1 MLNSHPPDLEAFEAG
16 AHDLMPGFRAGCPS
30 VQLLRA
36 ARLDALPQE
45 LQVAVSAHLE
55 VCASCRMLQSDLQ
68 SLTAD
73 TEATPQETSR
83 ILSRVRRGRGAQDV
97 RHGARWVNLF
107 WWSAVSASLALCAAL
122 VVWQLRRP
130 TAPPAQVPQPVAAR
144 QAEPAPLPPA
154 PRAPVTQ
161 QPDALKLEKPAV
173 KLTLAMLTWRGSDG
187 AQRGLAQDIA
197 PALDLYRADRFA
209 EAEARLEVLA
219 RKYRDA
225 VEVFFYL
232 GACRLL
238 LGQFPE
244 ASAALERAAGL
255 ADDTFSA
262 DVSWYLGLSY
272 QRSGR
277 QPEAR
282 ARFSALC
289 GTQNVYRDRAC
300 AALKELGR

>member
-1 MLNSHPPDLEAFEAG
+1 
-16 AHDLMPGFRAGCPS
+16 
-30 VQLLRA
+30 
-36 ARLDALPQE
+36 
-45 LQVAVSAHLE
+45 
-55 VCASCRMLQSDLQ
+55 
-68 SLTAD
+68 
-73 TEATPQETSR
+73 
-83 ILSRVRRGRGAQDV
+83 
-97 RHGARWVNLF
+97 VNLF
-107 WWSAVSASLALCAAL
+107 QWSAAAASLALCAAL
-122 VVWQLRRP
+122 VIWQVNRQAALPEQPPQSVAVRHAEP
-130 TAPPAQVPQPVAAR
+130 APPVPLTPAAPPAQVPQPVAAR

-187 AQRGLAQDIA
+187 AQRGIAQDIA

-209 EAEARLEVLA
+209 EAAARLEALA
-219 RKYRDA
+219 QKYKDS

-244 ASAALERAAGL
+244 ASAAFERAAVL

-289 GTQNVYRDRAC
+289 GTQNVHRDRAC